1 MKHVD
6 EYRDGKLARD
16 LARRI
21 AAEARADHAYRFM
34 EFCGGHTH
42 AISRYGVEDLLP
54 ANIRIQFTAP
64 AVPSACCR
72 WAASTTRSR
81 SPSGR
86 K

>member
-21 AAEARADHAYRFM
+21 AAEARADRCYRFM

-42 AISRYGVEDLLP
+42 AISR
-54 ANIRIQFTAP
+54 
-64 AVPSACCR
+64 
-72 WAASTTRSR
+72 
-81 SPSGR
+81 
-86 K
+86 